1 MTRARD
7 GRARAIT
14 ARAITTGVWGWQ
26 PPARLPRTPAKLP
39 NPDAGQRAQSGRR
52 RQSALVQA
60 ALARSTR
67 LCRKAVTLRLV
78 RIRKYSTY

>member
-26 PPARLPRTPAKLP
+26 PPTRLPRTPAKLP
-39 NPDAGQRAQSGRR
+39 NPDAGQRAQSGGT
-52 RQSALVQA
+52 
-60 ALARSTR
+60 ARAR
-67 LCRKAVTLRLV
+67 LCKQHWPDRRAYAEKR
-78 RIRKYSTY
+78 